1 MNIRDVLTLSDSNEY
16 VIASKVNYNNKIWLC
31 LVDINNHKNIKY
43 CYLDNDEIVVVKKE
57 TINDT
62 LLLKMMSSM
71 LKELKD

>member
-16 VIASKVNYNNKIWLC
+16 VIASKVNYNKKIWLC
-31 LVDINNHKNIKY
+31 LVDINNHKNI
-43 CYLDNDEIVVVKKE
+43 EIVVVKKE

-62 LLLKMMSSM
+62 LLLKMMNSM

>member
-1 MNIRDVLTLSDSNEY
+1 MKIKDVLTLSDNNSY
-16 VIASKVNYNNKIWLC
+16 VVASIADYDNKIWLC

-62 LLLKMMSSM
+62 LLLKMMNSM

>member
-1 MNIRDVLTLSDSNEY
+1 MDIKDIITLSDENKY
-16 VIASKVNYNNKIWLC
+16 VVASKVHYNNKAWLC
-31 LVDINNHKNIKY
+31 LVGIRDNKNIKY

-62 LLLKMMSSM
+62 LLLKMMNSM